1 MITREDGKQ
10 VRAIEGALKMRI
22 ERVKLDGYGAFDD
35 DAMRSVPSRGGRGG
49 GRGGS
54 SGGRGGGNRGGSG
67 RPGGQ
72 SQSGRGNGGRRN
84 GSAPRAGQN
93 RSTNND

>member
-35 DAMRSVPSRGGRGG
+35 DAMRSVPARGGRGG
-49 GRGGS
+49 SGGGRGG
-54 SGGRGGGNRGGSG
+54 GNRGGNRGGSG

-72 SQSGRGNGGRRN
+72 SQGGRGGGGRRG
-84 GSAPRAGQN
+84 GSAPRSGQN